1 MAKRK
6 AHLSQELPIVFKSG
20 GKQIVGMFHKT
31 DGDKILIMCHGFT
44 GNKMENKRLF
54 VQAARKFASEG
65 LSAMRFD
72 FFGSGDS
79 EGEFEES
86 LLSHNIKNLQ
96 DAVAWAGAAGYKK
109 IAVLGISMGAATA
122 ILAAPNLHVQAL
134 LLWSAVPDLKALFES
149 YVENPGDVFAD
160 KEVIEF
166 DGWALK
172 RDFYLDAIQH
182 NVQESLARIEIPK
195 FIAQGTADAPLFV
208 DGFHKFRE
216 IVIPPADF
224 MEIPGAG
231 HTYQTIMHRRQ
242 VIRQSA
248 IWLERHL

>member
-6 AHLSQELPIVFKSG
+6 SHPSEELPILFKSE

-31 DGDKILIMCHGFT
+31 DGDRILIMCHGFT

-65 LSAMRFD
+65 ISAMRFD

-86 LLSHNIKNLQ
+86 LLSHNISNLQ
-96 DAVAWAGAAGYKK
+96 DAVAWAGHAGYKK

-122 ILAAPNLHVQAL
+122 ILTAPRLPLQAIV
-134 LLWSAVPDLKALFES
+134 LWSAVPDLKMLFES
-149 YVENPGDVFAD
+149 YVENPDELFD
-160 KEVIEF
+160 KEETVEY
-166 DGWALK
+166 DGWALR
-172 RDFYLDAIQH
+172 RDFYRDAIQH
-182 NVQESLARIEIPK
+182 NVQESLARIEMPK
-195 FIAQGTADAPLFV
+195 FIVQGTADAPLFIN
-208 DGFHKFRE
+208 GFHKFRE
-216 IVIPPADF
+216 LVIPPADF

-231 HTYQTIMHRRQ
+231 HTFQTIMHRRQ
-242 VIRQSA
+242 VIRQTA
-248 IWLERHL
+248 IWLERHF